1 MELVSFPINLAG
13 FVNGRQFLGRLKIPS
28 RSQGNSNIPSNF
40 LLALLKQERRLA
52 LDDVQGRAIVIP
64 ITPAFEAKDVLFCQW
79 LDEAHRRV
87 LRETREKLRAEG
99 IPVEEII
106 EVPERASLKGRLV
119 THDWSRA
126 LSWT

>member
-28 RSQGNSNIPSNF
+28 RSQGNSNIPLNF

-64 ITPAFEAKDVLFCQW
+64 ITPAFEAKVVLFCQW
-79 LDEAHRRV
+79 FDEAHRRV

-106 EVPERASLKGRLV
+106 EVPEKASLKGRLV
-119 THDWSRA
+119 LHHCSATFS
-126 LSWT
+126 